1 MDKIYT
7 PGREGIMLE
16 EIVHHHISKQY
27 EQELEDIR
35 HQVLVMGGL
44 VEAQVA
50 DAVKS
55 LLANDVNLAEEVIAN
70 DYKVNSMEVEIDE
83 KCNQILARR
92 QPAARDL
99 RLVLAVIKMITDLE
113 RIGDEA
119 RRIARLALDLTT
131 RYPKKN
137 QLSELEQLAVQ
148 ARSMLHDALDAFAR
162 MDVNLALRIVEEDR
176 LVDREYESILR
187 QQITYMMED
196 PRSIPIALDVMWSA
210 RSLERIGDRSCNICE
225 YLIFYV
231 KGKDVRHISLEQLE
245 KQVKE

>member
-1 MDKIYT
+1 M
-7 PGREGIMLE
+7 PE
-16 EIVHHHISKQY
+16 ELVHHHISKQF
-27 EQELEDIR
+27 EQELEHIR
-35 HQVLVMGGL
+35 HRVLVMGGL

-50 DAVKS
+50 DAVKA
-55 LLANDVNLAEEVIAN
+55 LLENDVALADEVIDN

-83 KCNQILARR
+83 KCSEILARR

-99 RLVLAVIKMITDLE
+99 RLVLAVIKTIADLE

-119 RRIARLALDLTT
+119 RRIARQSLDLSN
-131 RYPKKN
+131 RYPKTN

-148 ARSMLHDALDAFAR
+148 VRAMLHNALDAFAR
-162 MDVNLALRIVEEDR
+162 IDVELALQVVEEDKT
-176 LVDREYESILR
+176 VDKEYESIIR

-196 PRSIPIALDVMWSA
+196 PRAIPVSLDIMWSA

-225 YLIFYV
+225 YLIYFV

-245 KQVKE
+245 KEVRQ

>member
-1 MDKIYT
+1 MA
-7 PGREGIMLE
+7 E
-16 EIVHHHISKQY
+16 EILHHHISKQY
-27 EQELEDIR
+27 EHELEDIHHR
-35 HQVLVMGGL
+35 VLVMGGL

-55 LLANDVNLAEEVIAN
+55 LLENDVTLAEEVIAN

-83 KCNQILARR
+83 QCTQILARR

-99 RLVLAVIKMITDLE
+99 RLVLAVIKMIADLE

-119 RRIARLALDLTT
+119 RRIARQTLDLTT

-137 QLSELEQLAVQ
+137 QLSELEQLAGQV
-148 ARSMLHDALDAFAR
+148 RLMLHDALDAFAR
-162 MDVNLALRIVEEDR
+162 MDVDLALKIVEEDKQ
-176 LVDREYESILR
+176 VDREYESIVR

-196 PRSIPIALDVMWSA
+196 PRSIPVALDIMWSA

>member
-1 MDKIYT
+1 MS
-7 PGREGIMLE
+7 E

-27 EQELEDIR
+27 EQELEDIHHR
-35 HQVLVMGGL
+35 VLVMGGL

-55 LLANDVNLAEEVIAN
+55 LLENDMALAEEVIGN

-83 KCNQILARR
+83 QCTQILARR
-92 QPAARDL
+92 QPTARDL
-99 RLVLAVIKMITDLE
+99 RLVLAVIKLIADLE
-113 RIGDEA
+113 RIGDES
-119 RRIARLALDLTT
+119 RRIARQALDIGTHYAK
-131 RYPKKN
+131 RN
-137 QLSELEQLAVQ
+137 QLSELEQLVGQ
-148 ARSMLHDALDAFAR
+148 VRLMLHKALDAFAR
-162 MDVNLALRIVEEDR
+162 MDVDLAFRIVEEDKV
-176 LVDREYESILR
+176 VDQEYESIVR

-196 PRSIPIALDVMWSA
+196 PRSIPVSLDIMWSA